1 MAYEI
6 KYRSDNEM
14 KDSGI
19 EWLGK
24 IPKEWEVLRNKNIFE
39 HRPKIFN
46 RSDNTTVLSL
56 TIKGVKVKTDLSFGK
71 STESYIGHQMVK
83 RGELIFTPRDFDAT
97 PILSGIAPEDGCIS
111 NLYFVLKTNNITT
124 EKYVNYYWWG
134 LKYGYDYFK
143 KQSYGIRYSFNQEQ
157 FSIIPFIKPNTIE
170 QQKIANFLDIKTAE
184 FDSIISKKEQL
195 IEKLE
200 EAKKSLISEVV
211 TGKVKIV
218 DGELVDRKPEEMKD
232 SGVEW
237 LGMIPRDWGTVKLK
251 LINEVKDG
259 THDTPLYVDEDTDT
273 YPLITSRNVVNGELD
288 FTNAKFISRKDHKKI
303 ITRSN
308 VSKGDIIMP
317 MIGTVGNPAI
327 VMADREFS
335 IKNVAL
341 FKRGKIILNKYLNYL
356 LNSALIEYQLKLF
369 SRGGVQN
376 FVSLD
381 ILRNLVVLKNKID
394 EQKIIVDVLDS
405 EIYKLN
411 NVIAKTKHQITKL
424 KEAKQSLISE
434 AVTGKIDLRDWE
446 IIESGG
452 R

>member
-170 QQKIANFLDIKTAE
+170 QHKIANFLDIKTSE
-184 FDSIISKKEQL
+184 FDSIISKKERL
-195 IEKLE
+195 IEKLQ

-218 DGELVDRKPEEMKD
+218 DGELVEREPEEMKD

-237 LGMIPRDWGTVKLK
+237 LGMIPKDW
-251 LINEVKDG
+251 EVKMVKHIVNIFRGRFNHRPRNDIRLYENG
-259 THDTPLYVDEDTDT
+259 THP
-273 YPLITSRNVVNGELD
+273 
-288 FTNAKFISRKDHKKI
+288 FIQ
-303 ITRSN
+303 T
-308 VSKGDIIMP
+308 GDI
-317 MIGTVGNPAI
+317 AK
-327 VMADREFS
+327 S
-335 IKNVAL
+335 
-341 FKRGKIILNKYLNYL
+341 NKYLVSYSQTLNEKGARISATFPIDTLLMTIAANIGDLSIAKIKAYYPDSIVGFYPKSNINEEYLYL
-356 LNSALIEYQLKLF
+356 LFSSMKDEFLRTSIINTQANLNIERIG
-369 SRGGVQN
+369 SINTTIPTGADEV
-376 FVSLD
+376 VSITKYL
-381 ILRNLVVLKNKID
+381 NKEAKN
-394 EQKIIVDVLDS
+394 LDS
-405 EIYKLN
+405 I
-411 NVIAKTKHQITKL
+411 ITKTQKQITKL

-446 IIESGG
+446 IIETGG